1 MSFYYKLLDRELQE
15 DGTQVAYYRPTENP
29 QGAWND
35 KEQHMAPAT
44 GVICAELEYF
54 RPEDNMRYARIS
66 LDILGMIHLSDFK
79 ITTRC
84 IRPGRTIELIES
96 IFESEGR
103 TCIIARAWRLITED
117 TSAIAELEDRAIPSY
132 EKLPKWEGMSIW
144 GGGYIKSV
152 SKDIR
157 IGERRPGKGQVWLT
171 NDLDMVEGKPTSSFV
186 KLMGMVDTMNGV
198 VERQDGAFTHMFPN
212 VDLQIHLYR
221 LPKGKWLGLDVQ
233 QQYGADGIG
242 LTTAVLHDE
251 EGPFGHAEQILTVRK
266 VPSRN

>member
-1 MSFYYKLLDRELQE
+1 
-15 DGTQVAYYRPTENP
+15 
-29 QGAWND
+29 
-35 KEQHMAPAT
+35 MAPAT

-103 TCIIARAWRLITED
+103 TCIIARSWRLITED

-171 NDLDMVEGKPTSSFV
+171 NELDMVEGKPTRSFV
-186 KLMGMVDTMNGV
+186 KLMGMVDTMIGV
-198 VERQDGAFTHMFPN
+198 VERQDGDFTHMYAN
-212 VDLQIHLYR
+212 VDLHIHLYR
-221 LPKGKWLGLDVQ
+221 LTK
-233 QQYGADGIG
+233 
-242 LTTAVLHDE
+242 
-251 EGPFGHAEQILTVRK
+251 RK
-266 VPSRN
+266 